1 MPKSSRQAKLERKAA
16 KRKKQKQQPRGGSG
30 STPGRRAQ
38 VLQAATWPLM
48 ECRVNETWRNP
59 MQLTQVVVARRNQS
73 TGEVA
78 AAAFLVDRA
87 CLGVKNALVANFP
100 TAQTYRSQ
108 FAEHFVGFHT
118 MVQVELDLAAAIIQA
133 GLDYAAS
140 LEFRP
145 HRDYAEAALLLGDAD
160 PLAVV
165 ETIPVGGLDGKPY
178 FVAGPYDNPTRV
190 MKHLER
196 LLGRGN
202 FYFTAPLDPDFGE
215 FLAGETGDW
224 AEISDSD
231 DDDDLADDVVADDV
245 VVDDDVAEASG

>member
-16 KRKKQKQQPRGGSG
+16 KRKKQKQQQRGGSG
-30 STPGRRAQ
+30 LTLGRRAQ
-38 VLQAATWPLM
+38 VLQDATWPLM
-48 ECRVNETWRNP
+48 ECRVNETWRDP

-78 AAAFLVDRA
+78 TAAFLVDRA
-87 CLGVKNALVANFP
+87 CLGVKNALVAKFAN
-100 TAQTYRSQ
+100 AQTYRSQ
-108 FAEHFVGFHT
+108 FAEHFVGFED
-118 MVQVELDLAAAIIQA
+118 MIPVELDLAAAIIKA

-140 LEFRP
+140 LELRP
-145 HRDYAEAALLLGDAD
+145 HRDYAEAALMLGDAD
-160 PLAVV
+160 PLAVS

-202 FYFTAPLDPDFGE
+202 FYFTAPLDPDLGE
-215 FLAGETGDW
+215 FLAGETSDW
-224 AEISDSD
+224 AEVSSEDEISDSEGVED
-231 DDDDLADDVVADDV
+231 DD
-245 VVDDDVAEASG
+245 